1 MKIAILANSFPP
13 AQTGGASRIAAWQA
27 GILEQA
33 GHQVHVWHPPIP
45 WFDKPIFLRLYY
57 HLVDLFPRTDLV
69 KEIRAWQPEILIT
82 HNVTGYGFATARMI
96 QRRGV
101 RWVHMLHDVQLF
113 EPSGRMQDETQ
124 TTWRKCWG
132 FLRRLSFGKPNS
144 VLSPT
149 KWLLDQHRSYDFFK
163 GSEVTVLPNP
173 APVVAF
179 AMRMPSSKPKLFMV
193 GATPEKGIEL
203 ALELLERIPDAE
215 LDVVGEGMT
224 EGKVRFLGRL
234 DTMQVME
241 KMRES
246 DVLLVPSQIAENQP
260 TVILE
265 ASSVGLPVIASDIGG
280 IKETLNGAGILCPS
294 DDIEAWV
301 KAVAD
306 LRNPSLYADQAS
318 KMYELARLHDP
329 KEYADQFLR
338 IIV

>member
-1 MKIAILANSFPP
+1 MKIAILANAFPP

-57 HLVDLFPRTDLV
+57 HLADLLPRQDLV
-69 KEIRAWQPEILIT
+69 REIRAWQPEVLIT
-82 HNVTGYGFATARMI
+82 HNLTGCGFATARMI

-101 RWVHMLHDVQLF
+101 RWIHVLHDVQLF
-113 EPSGRMQDETQ
+113 EPSGRMTDQASNA
-124 TTWRKCWG
+124 WRKAWG
-132 FLRRLSFGKPNS
+132 FLRRLSLGKPNT

-149 KWLLDQHRSYDFFK
+149 KWLLDQHRQYGFFQDV
-163 GSEVTVLPNP
+163 ETAVLPNP
-173 APVVAF
+173 APPVVF
-179 AMRMPSSKPKLFMV
+179 AMRMPSPKPKLFMV
-193 GATPEKGIEL
+193 GATREKGIEL
-203 ALELLERIPDAE
+203 ALELLERVPDIE

-224 EGKVRFLGRL
+224 EGRVRFLGRL
-234 DTMQVME
+234 DTVQIME

-265 ASSVGLPVIASDIGG
+265 ASSVGLPVIASDVGG
-280 IKETLNGAGILCPS
+280 IKETLNGAGVLCPA
-294 DDIEAWV
+294 DDIESWV
-301 KAVAD
+301 RAVAA
-306 LRNPSLYADQAS
+306 LRDPSVYADQAS

-329 KEYADQFLR
+329 KEYADHFIKNL
-338 IIV
+338 

>member
-45 WFDKPIFLRLYY
+45 WFDKPVFLRLY
-57 HLVDLFPRTDLV
+57 HHVADLFPRMELV

-82 HNVTGYGFATARMI
+82 HNLTGCGFATSRLV

-113 EPSGRMQDETQ
+113 EPSGRMLDEAQ
-124 TTWRKCWG
+124 TAWRKAWG
-132 FLRRLSFGKPNS
+132 CLRRLSFGKPNM

-149 KWLLDQHRSYDFFK
+149 KWLLDQHRSYGFFR
-163 GSEVTVLPNP
+163 GSETAVLPNP
-173 APVVAF
+173 APAVVF
-179 AMRMPSSKPKLFMV
+179 AMRMPSPKPKLFMI
-193 GATPEKGIEL
+193 GSTPEKGIEL

-224 EGKVRFLGRL
+224 EGRVRFLGRL

-241 KMRES
+241 KMREA
-246 DVLLVPSQIAENQP
+246 DILLVPSQIAENQP

-280 IKETLNGAGILCPS
+280 IQETLNGAGILCPP
-294 DDIEAWV
+294 DDVDAWAN
-301 KAVAD
+301 AVTN
-306 LRNPSLYADQAS
+306 LRDPALYSDQAS

-329 KEYADQFLR
+329 KEYANQFIKNL
-338 IIV
+338 